1 MFLFVF
7 TEEKVEKP
15 ETVDLD
21 SQIILKKNIAI
32 F

>member
-7 TEEKVEKP
+7 TEEKVEKL

-21 SQIILKKNIAI
+21 SQIILEKNIAI